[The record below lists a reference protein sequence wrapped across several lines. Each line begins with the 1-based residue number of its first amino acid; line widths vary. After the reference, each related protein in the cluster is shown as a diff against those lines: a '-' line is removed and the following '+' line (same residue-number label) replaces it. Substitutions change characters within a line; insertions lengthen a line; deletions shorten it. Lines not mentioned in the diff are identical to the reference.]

1 MSVEGSSRAL
11 RMVVAELAE
20 LADDDA
26 QAIVA
31 ELDPASRQR
40 LTTLLDAYRKGEAP
54 LHVPQASASRL
65 DLSPWL
71 IDRLSGQSRP
81 DRLGSM
87 TLHAAQALKRIAA
100 AEGWTPPPAAST
112 TTRIS
117 LEGLIARIGWR
128 P

>member
-11 RMVVAELAE
+11 RRVVAELAE

-40 LTTLLDAYRKGEAP
+40 LTTLLDAYRKGAAP
-54 LHVPQASASRL
+54 LPVPHSSPPRL
-65 DLSPWL
+65 ELSPWL
-71 IDRLSGQSRP
+71 VERLSGEP
-81 DRLGSM
+81 RLDKPGAM
-87 TLHAAQALKRIAA
+87 THHAAQALKRIAA
-100 AEGWTPPPAAST
+100 AEGWTSPAVAST
-112 TTRIS
+112 SARLS
-117 LEGLIARIGWR
+117 LETLISRMGRR